1 MSEWAAGHDIPIHSQ
16 DCPFSTKHSL
26 SLFLSSTTKSL
37 IGLGCCGKEG
47 TGCVFYLDT
56 IPLRSRKFNFFCGLF
71 VVLADTDFSCF
82 VFCIFFDMNLHLHP
96 ILWRISTRK
105 KTMNANN
112 MYCKNNKNSQAICIG
127 HSYPK
132 WQKHPSRLHQA
143 AVIFCQFRLAI
154 DYNLCTTKYFLLTLN
169 LVKT

>member
-1 MSEWAAGHDIPIHSQ
+1 MISPFTLRTVHSAL
-16 DCPFSTKHSL
+16 STLSL
-26 SLFLSSTTKSL
+26 SLSLSLSLLSSTTKSL

-56 IPLRSRKFNFFCGLF
+56 IPLRSRKLTFFCGLF

-96 ILWRISTRK
+96 ILWRISTGK

-112 MYCKNNKNSQAICIG
+112 MYCKNNKLAGN
-127 HSYPK
+127 
-132 WQKHPSRLHQA
+132 LHWPQLSKMTKTPQSIA
-143 AVIFCQFRLAI
+143 PGSC
-154 DYNLCTTKYFLLTLN
+154 NLLPI
-169 LVKT
+169 